1 MLAPKPQ
8 KYKHHVMSTFGWQ
21 ETNKGNIPYKVQ
33 LFIFTSRDI
42 FVQNWKRWHS
52 RFLLANDATFS
63 DSMFPVSTAGKL
75 VHFSKW
81 LRRQGAILPV
91 YSRQGFELWTCLK
104 LILSACFMYDFK
116 RSILSNNKIANGL
129 NKLSLRKKLFSGRF
143 CFARYIWMIKG
154 HKLQCVACENMSVL
168 FIGSLPS
175 LNLSDLFF
183 S

>member
-63 DSMFPVSTAGKL
+63 DSMFPVSTAGNSYIL
-75 VHFSKW
+75 VNDCDDKV
-81 LRRQGAILPV
+81 Q
-91 YSRQGFELWTCLK
+91 YCQCTQDKGFELWTCLK

-154 HKLQCVACENMSVL
+154 HKLQCVACGNMSVYL
-168 FIGSLPS
+168 LAAC
-175 LNLSDLFF
+175 LL
-183 S
+183 

>member
-42 FVQNWKRWHS
+42 FFQNWKRWHS
-52 RFLLANDATFS
+52 RFLSANDAIFS
-63 DSMFPVSTAGKL
+63 DSMFPVSTAEKL

-81 LRRQGAILPV
+81 LDDKVQ
-91 YSRQGFELWTCLK
+91 YCQCTQDKGFELWTCLK

-143 CFARYIWMIKG
+143 CFARYIWMIKD
-154 HKLQCVACENMSVL
+154 HKLQCVTCENMSVL

-175 LNLSDLFF
+175 LDLSDLFF

>member
-8 KYKHHVMSTFGWQ
+8 KYKHHFMSTFGWQ

-104 LILSACFMYDFK
+104 LILPACFMYDFK
-116 RSILSNNKIANGL
+116 RSILSNNEIANGL

-154 HKLQCVACENMSVL
+154 HKIAMCSVWKYVCL

-175 LNLSDLFF
+175 LDLSDLFF

>member
-1 MLAPKPQ
+1 
-8 KYKHHVMSTFGWQ
+8 
-21 ETNKGNIPYKVQ
+21 
-33 LFIFTSRDI
+33 
-42 FVQNWKRWHS
+42 
-52 RFLLANDATFS
+52 
-63 DSMFPVSTAGKL
+63 
-75 VHFSKW
+75 
-81 LRRQGAILPV
+81 
-91 YSRQGFELWTCLK
+91 
-104 LILSACFMYDFK
+104 MYDFK

>member
-42 FVQNWKRWHS
+42 FVQNWKSWHS

-63 DSMFPVSTAGKL
+63 DSMFPVSTAGNSYIL
-75 VHFSKW
+75 VNDCDDKV
-81 LRRQGAILPV
+81 Q
-91 YSRQGFELWTCLK
+91 YCQCTQDKGFELWTCLK

-154 HKLQCVACENMSVL
+154 HKLQCVACGNMSVFL
-168 FIGSLPS
+168 LAAC
-175 LNLSDLFF
+175 LL
-183 S
+183 

>member
-42 FVQNWKRWHS
+42 FFQNWKRWHS
-52 RFLLANDATFS
+52 RFLSANDAIFS
-63 DSMFPVSTAGKL
+63 DSMFPVSTAEKL

-81 LRRQGAILPV
+81 LDDKVQ
-91 YSRQGFELWTCLK
+91 YCQCTQDKGFELWTCLK

-116 RSILSNNKIANGL
+116 LSIFSNKLIASGL
-129 NKLSLRKKLFSGRF
+129 NILSLRTKIVF
-143 CFARYIWMIKG
+143 CQILLRALHLDNKRSWITMC
-154 HKLQCVACENMSVL
+154 LCL

-175 LNLSDLFF
+175 LDLSDLFF